1 KTVLENAL
9 YCSLKELLMEIRDSG
24 YRITDE
30 LMCVLIGSWGKLTG
44 RVEEALKQLET
55 MGVRKM
61 SPNEATLRALVHG
74 VFRCLPK
81 ACSYV
86 NLVTFNTFLSGY
98 SAMGDVNKVH
108 QVLEKLLEHG
118 CKPDVITFNI
128 GRSVK
133 LFAEVQE
140 NGLSPDVYAYN
151 AVKKAEELIK
161 TMLRIGLKP
170 DNFTYSGLIKSFK

>member
-1 KTVLENAL
+1 
-9 YCSLKELLMEIRDSG
+9 MEIRDSG

-30 LMCVLIGSWGKLTG
+30 LMCVLIGSWGKL
-44 RVEEALKQLET
+44 
-55 MGVRKM
+55 
-61 SPNEATLRALVHG
+61 
-74 VFRCLPK
+74 
-81 ACSYV
+81 
-86 NLVTFNTFLSGY
+86 
-98 SAMGDVNKVH
+98 
-108 QVLEKLLEHG
+108 
-118 CKPDVITFNI
+118 NI

-151 AVKKAEELIK
+151 ALMLMRKVKKAEELIK